1 MIRTVSL
8 LALLAVLGA
17 CGDGQPLY
25 NEPDEE
31 PGEGPLPPG
40 TEEPSD
46 RRGINRYEEEDGK
59 GGGYVQDVSY
69 DATNDTFL
77 VDNLAFDGAN
87 VYTRDDQVPTLSDA
101 DSRGTA
107 YRVFEGAETVVDEFD
122 GDVVEQFQY
131 RAIYGESQNRT
142 AEGEPLTSFAIVRT
156 GSYED
161 YGFGG
166 FVYERNGSVDLPS
179 TGQAVYAG
187 DYAGIRTFEGRT
199 DLEYTTG
206 EVTIA
211 VDFRDFN
218 EGEGVQG
225 RITNREAFDSAGNLI
240 ASGTDGA
247 LPMPNL
253 TFAVGPGTLTDAGE
267 MSNGI
272 TSFTQNAD
280 NSLEAYESGTY
291 YAIVAG
297 ENASEIVGVIVIE
310 SEDPRY
316 NDDENGDANVIA
328 QETGGFIVY
337 R

>member
-17 CGDGQPLY
+17 CGDGQPLF

-31 PGEGPLPPG
+31 PGESPLPPG
-40 TEEPSD
+40 TEEPTAG
-46 RRGINRYEEEDGK
+46 RGINRYEEEDGK

-69 DATNDTFL
+69 DPANDTFL

-87 VYTRDDQVPTLSDA
+87 VYTRDDEIGTLSDA
-101 DSRGTA
+101 DSRGTV
-107 YRVFEGAETVVDEFD
+107 YRVFEGAERVVDELNGNEVD
-122 GDVVEQFQY
+122 QFQY
-131 RAIYGESQNRT
+131 RAIYGESRTRT

-156 GSYED
+156 GSYAD

-166 FVYERNGSVDLPS
+166 FVYERNGGVDLPT

-187 DYAGIRTFEGRT
+187 DYAGIRTFQGREG
-199 DLEYTTG
+199 LEYTTG

-225 RITNREAFDSAGNLI
+225 RITDRQAFDSSGNLI
-240 ASGTDGA
+240 ASGPNGA
-247 LPMPNL
+247 LPLPTL

-272 TSFTQNAD
+272 TSFTRNAD
-280 NSLEAYESGTY
+280 GSLERYESGTY

-297 ENASEIVGVIVIE
+297 ENASEIVGVVVIE

-316 NDDENGDANVIA
+316 NSDENGEPNVIA